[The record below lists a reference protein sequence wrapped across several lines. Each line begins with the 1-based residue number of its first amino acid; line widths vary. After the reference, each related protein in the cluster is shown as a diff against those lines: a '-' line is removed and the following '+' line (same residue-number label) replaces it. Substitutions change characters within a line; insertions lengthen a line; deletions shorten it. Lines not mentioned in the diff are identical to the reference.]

1 MRSEFINKA
10 RDLEQRS
17 RSFRYYFTLILALL
31 LIFFLIFTR
40 LMLGNQLDNF
50 TEQSGQLISNTKETL
65 TIIEKSL
72 PNINSTLTYTQ
83 ISIGNLRT
91 TGEKLPDLLDNVG
104 TLIGSDFADLTI
116 EGQKSLETAANSAK
130 IIDET
135 LSFLSRIPFLNL
147 NYDPEQP
154 LEKGLR
160 DLSASFSLLPA
171 NLQQIESDL
180 DSATENISGF
190 SDQLDPID
198 ESLNEVLESVQGLK
212 LKFVAYQTTL
222 DTINNNVLDAS
233 SKVQNSLTTFLIIL
247 ILLILL
253 WIADRSLSYFAN
265 LEPVS
270 GTIPSERRSEISGLG
285 DNTVSDNKN
294 KGEK

>member
-17 RSFRYYFTLILALL
+17 RSFRYYFTLVLALL

-50 TEQSGQLISNTKETL
+50 SEQSGQLISNTKETL

-72 PNINSTLTYTQ
+72 PNINTTLTYTQ

-104 TLIGSDFADLTI
+104 TLIGSDFADLAT

-198 ESLNEVLESVQGLK
+198 ESINEVLESVQGLK

-233 SKVQNSLTTFLIIL
+233 GKIQNSLTIFLIIL

>member
-17 RSFRYYFTLILALL
+17 RSFRYYFTLVLALL

-171 NLQQIESDL
+171 NLEQIESDL

-198 ESLNEVLESVQGLK
+198 DSINDILESIQGLK

>member
-17 RSFRYYFTLILALL
+17 RSFRYYFTLVLALL

-72 PNINSTLTYTQ
+72 PNINTTLTYTQ

-104 TLIGSDFADLTI
+104 TLIGSDFADLAT

-198 ESLNEVLESVQGLK
+198 ESINEVLESVQGLK

-233 SKVQNSLTTFLIIL
+233 GKIQNSLTIFLIIL

>member
-17 RSFRYYFTLILALL
+17 RSFRYYFTLVLALL

-72 PNINSTLTYTQ
+72 PNINTTLTYTQ

-171 NLQQIESDL
+171 NLEQIESDL

-198 ESLNEVLESVQGLK
+198 DSINDILESIQGLK

>member
-104 TLIGSDFADLTI
+104 TLIGSDFADLAT

-171 NLQQIESDL
+171 NLEQIESDL

-198 ESLNEVLESVQGLK
+198 DSINDILESIQGLK

>member
-17 RSFRYYFTLILALL
+17 RSFRYYFTLVLALL

-50 TEQSGQLISNTKETL
+50 TEQSGKLISNTKETL

-72 PNINSTLTYTQ
+72 PNINTTLTYTQ

-171 NLQQIESDL
+171 NLEQIESDL

-198 ESLNEVLESVQGLK
+198 DSINDILESIQGLK

-222 DTINNNVLDAS
+222 DTINNNVLDSS
-233 SKVQNSLTTFLIIL
+233 SKVQNSLTIFLIIL

>member
-17 RSFRYYFTLILALL
+17 RSFRYYFTLVLALL

-72 PNINSTLTYTQ
+72 PNINTTLTYTQ

-171 NLQQIESDL
+171 NLEQIESDL

-198 ESLNEVLESVQGLK
+198 DSINDILESIQGLK

-222 DTINNNVLDAS
+222 DTINNNVLDSS
-233 SKVQNSLTTFLIIL
+233 SKVQNSLTIFLIIL